1 MPMPAPLSPART
13 ALAAA
18 VLASTA
24 GLLAACGPG
33 GSPSGGAAPTVTVTS
48 TAPAGGGTAA
58 ASSSATAGGSAGTG
72 GASGGGAS
80 GGGAAA
86 CATSDLKVSTGQG
99 NGAAGS
105 VIVPLQFRNT
115 GTASCTLF
123 GYPGVS
129 FVTGVNGSQI
139 GASAGQD
146 PATPRRPV
154 TLAPGGT
161 AHALL
166 QVAVAQNFPAAKCRL
181 TTAHLLKVYP
191 PGQTAPRY
199 VSYTASTCANPS
211 KAVRTLMVQTVQPGA
226 GGS

>member
-1 MPMPAPLSPART
+1 MAAPLTYARRPLAVAALACAA
-13 ALAAA
+13 ALAAGCSSA
-18 VLASTA
+18 
-24 GLLAACGPG
+24 
-33 GSPSGGAAPTVTVTS
+33 GSPSAGAAPTVTVTTTPPAGT
-48 TAPAGGGTAA
+48 TAPASGSAGTSG
-58 ASSSATAGGSAGTG
+58 SSGTGGSAGGT
-72 GASGGGAS
+72 
-80 GGGAAA
+80 GAACPTA
-86 CATSDLKVSTGQG
+86 SLKAATGKG

-105 VIVPLQFRNT
+105 VIVPLEFTNT

-129 FVTGVNGSQI
+129 FVTGTGGSQV
-139 GASAGQD
+139 GASAGED
-146 PATPRRPV
+146 PATPRQQV
-154 TLAPGGT
+154 TLAPGGS

-166 QVAVAQNFPAAKCRL
+166 QVAVAQNFPPAKCKL

-191 PGQTAPRY
+191 PGQTAPLY

>member
-1 MPMPAPLSPART
+1 MAASLTPARR
-13 ALAAA
+13 ALAVAA
-18 VLASTA
+18 LACAA
-24 GLLAACGPG
+24 GLAAGCSSG
-33 GSPSGGAAPTVTVTS
+33 GSPSAGAAPTVTVTTTPPAS
-48 TAPAGGGTAA
+48 ATAPA
-58 ASSSATAGGSAGTG
+58 SGSAGTTGSSGTG
-72 GASGGGAS
+72 GSTGGT
-80 GGGAAA
+80 GAAA
-86 CATSDLKVSTGQG
+86 CTTAGLKVTTGQG

-105 VIVPLQFRNT
+105 VVVPLKFTNT

-129 FVTGVNGSQI
+129 FVTAAGGSQL

-146 PATPRRPV
+146 PATPRQQV
-154 TLAPGGT
+154 TITPGGS

-166 QVAVAQNFPAAKCRL
+166 QVAVAQNFPPAKCQL

-191 PGQTAPRY
+191 PGRTAPLY
-199 VSYTASTCANPS
+199 VSYTSATCANPS

>member
-1 MPMPAPLSPART
+1 MAAPLTPARRT
-13 ALAAA
+13 LAVAALACA
-18 VLASTA
+18 A
-24 GLLAACGPG
+24 GLAAGCSSG
-33 GSPSGGAAPTVTVTS
+33 GSPSAGAAPTVTVTTTPPAS
-48 TAPAGGGTAA
+48 TAAPASGSAGTSGSSGTGGAAGGTAA
-58 ASSSATAGGSAGTG
+58 CTTAG
-72 GASGGGAS
+72 
-80 GGGAAA
+80 
-86 CATSDLKVSTGQG
+86 LKVTTGQG

-105 VIVPLQFRNT
+105 VIVPLEFTNT

-129 FVTGVNGSQI
+129 FVTGAGGSQL

-146 PATPRRPV
+146 PATPRQQI
-154 TLAPGGT
+154 TLAPGGS

-166 QVAVAQNFPAAKCRL
+166 QVAVAQNFPPAKCKL

-191 PGQTAPRY
+191 PGQTAPLY
-199 VSYTASTCANPS
+199 VSYTSATCANPS

>member
-1 MPMPAPLSPART
+1 MAAPLTPARRT
-13 ALAAA
+13 LALAA
-18 VLASTA
+18 LACAAGLTA
-24 GLLAACGPG
+24 GCSSA
-33 GSPSGGAAPTVTVTS
+33 GSPSAGAAPTVTVTTTPPAS
-48 TAPAGGGTAA
+48 AAAPASGPAGTSG
-58 ASSSATAGGSAGTG
+58 SSGTGGSA
-72 GASGGGAS
+72 
-80 GGGAAA
+80 GGAAA
-86 CATSDLKVSTGQG
+86 CTTAGLKVSTGQS

-105 VIVPLQFRNT
+105 VIVPLEFTNT

-129 FVTGVNGSQI
+129 FVTGAGGSQV

-146 PATPRRPV
+146 PATPRQQI
-154 TLAPGGT
+154 TLAPGGS

-166 QVAVAQNFPAAKCRL
+166 QVAVAQNFPPAKCKL

-191 PGQTAPRY
+191 PGQTAPLY
-199 VSYTASTCANPS
+199 ASFTSATCANPS

>member
-1 MPMPAPLSPART
+1 MPAPLSPART

-58 ASSSATAGGSAGTG
+58 ASSSATAGGSAGT
-72 GASGGGAS
+72 GGAS